1 MLRKII
7 KTSGL
12 LLSLTLG
19 GCGSILGP
27 VEQRHTID
35 YEITDP
41 SFISELSKIDSGGCT
56 SSNRNDIIYI
66 ATMHANAPYNSTKMF
81 YSNAKY
87 ELEKYSYSQWAAL
100 PTDMLTQT
108 MVKKIVL
115 SCDFKNVVT
124 NNAIANANY
133 SLVTQLVILRQ
144 DINPDGKTSIA
155 MMVIYAQL
163 IDLDRN
169 MVKASRVFE
178 LHSNTDAGPVGFTNS
193 INSMMTQFDN
203 QLVTWLQHTK

>member
-1 MLRKII
+1 MLKKII
-7 KTSGL
+7 KISGL

-19 GCGSILGP
+19 SCGILSP
-27 VEQRHTID
+27 VEQRHTVD

-41 SFISELSKIDSGGCT
+41 SFISDISKIDSGGCT
-56 SSNRNDIIYI
+56 SSNRNDILYV

-81 YSNAKY
+81 YSSSKY

-115 SCDFKNVVT
+115 SCDFKNLVT

-133 SLVTQLVILRQ
+133 SLVTQLILLRQ
-144 DINPDGKTSIA
+144 DVNPDNKSSMA

-169 MVKASRVFE
+169 VVKASRVFE
-178 LHSNTDAGPVGFTNS
+178 LHSDAPVGPTGFTDT
-193 INSMMTQFDN
+193 INNLVTQFDN
-203 QLVTWLQHTK
+203 QLVTWLRNTK